1 MAEIDNI
8 NGEDKMLRIKE
19 LRKQQNITQQQLSNY
34 LGITQATLSGW
45 ENEKFEIDNNSLMKC
60 ADYFN
65 VSLDYLL
72 GRTNDCSVKVNTVTD
87 NHGIIGHNHAPVT
100 IINGSERKLSEQEVA
115 LINLFEKL
123 DVLKKAQLLTYA
135 AKLTEE
141 EL

>member
-1 MAEIDNI
+1 MATVE
-8 NGEDKMLRIKE
+8 RI
-19 LRKQQNITQQQLSNY
+19 LDLIQSNNITAAKLTQEANLTNG
-34 LGITQATLSGW
+34 LITQWKKGLQKPSTDALV
-45 ENEKFEIDNNSLMKC
+45 KI
-60 ADYFN
+60 ADYFE

-141 EL
+141 GS

>member
-1 MAEIDNI
+1 
-8 NGEDKMLRIKE
+8 MLRIKE

-72 GRTNDCSVKVNTVTD
+72 GRTEEKNTD
-87 NHGIIGHNHAPVT
+87 
-100 IINGSERKLSEQEVA
+100 
-115 LINLFEKL
+115 EK
-123 DVLKKAQLLTYA
+123 DDITFYDFTFAMYDEAQH
-135 AKLTEE
+135 LTEE
-141 EL
+141 DKQALLQMARLLKSKTEKKE

>member
-1 MAEIDNI
+1 
-8 NGEDKMLRIKE
+8 MLRIKE

-72 GRTNDCSVKVNTVTD
+72 GRTEEKNTD
-87 NHGIIGHNHAPVT
+87 
-100 IINGSERKLSEQEVA
+100 
-115 LINLFEKL
+115 EK
-123 DVLKKAQLLTYA
+123 DDITFDDFTFAMYDEAQH
-135 AKLTEE
+135 LTEE
-141 EL
+141 DKQALLQMARLLKSKTEKKE

>member
-1 MAEIDNI
+1 MAEIDNV
-8 NGEDKMLRIKE
+8 
-19 LRKQQNITQQQLSNY
+19 
-34 LGITQATLSGW
+34 
-45 ENEKFEIDNNSLMKC
+45 FSLMKERNVTPKEISEKTGISTGNISDWKSGRC
-60 ADYFN
+60 APKTEALIKIADYFG

-72 GRTNDCSVKVNTVTD
+72 GRTNDCSVNFNTVTD

-141 EL
+141 GL

>member
-1 MAEIDNI
+1 
-8 NGEDKMLRIKE
+8 MLRIKE

-72 GRTNDCSVKVNTVTD
+72 GRTEEKNTD
-87 NHGIIGHNHAPVT
+87 
-100 IINGSERKLSEQEVA
+100 
-115 LINLFEKL
+115 EK
-123 DVLKKAQLLTYA
+123 DDITFDDFTFAMYDEAQH
-135 AKLTEE
+135 LTEE
-141 EL
+141 DKQALLQMARLLKSKTEKRSNFIWTGLQSFIKK

>member
-1 MAEIDNI
+1 MAEIDNV
-8 NGEDKMLRIKE
+8 
-19 LRKQQNITQQQLSNY
+19 
-34 LGITQATLSGW
+34 
-45 ENEKFEIDNNSLMKC
+45 FSLMKERNVTPKEISEKTGISTGNISDWKSGRC
-60 ADYFN
+60 APKTEALIKIADYFG

-72 GRTNDCSVKVNTVTD
+72 GRTNDCSVNVNTVTD

-141 EL
+141 GL

>member
-1 MAEIDNI
+1 
-8 NGEDKMLRIKE
+8 MLRIKE

-72 GRTNDCSVKVNTVTD
+72 GRTEEKNTD
-87 NHGIIGHNHAPVT
+87 
-100 IINGSERKLSEQEVA
+100 
-115 LINLFEKL
+115 
-123 DVLKKAQLLTYA
+123 KKDDITFDDFTFAMYDEAQH
-135 AKLTEE
+135 LTEE
-141 EL
+141 DKQALLQMARLLKAKKNENK

>member
-1 MAEIDNI
+1 
-8 NGEDKMLRIKE
+8 MLRIKE

-72 GRTNDCSVKVNTVTD
+72 GRTEEKNTD
-87 NHGIIGHNHAPVT
+87 
-100 IINGSERKLSEQEVA
+100 
-115 LINLFEKL
+115 EK
-123 DVLKKAQLLTYA
+123 DDITFDDFTFAMYDEAQH
-135 AKLTEE
+135 LTEE
-141 EL
+141 DKQALLQMARLLKAKKNENK

>member
-1 MAEIDNI
+1 
-8 NGEDKMLRIKE
+8 MLRIKE

-72 GRTNDCSVKVNTVTD
+72 GRTEEKNTD
-87 NHGIIGHNHAPVT
+87 
-100 IINGSERKLSEQEVA
+100 
-115 LINLFEKL
+115 
-123 DVLKKAQLLTYA
+123 KKDDITFDDFTFAMYDEAQH
-135 AKLTEE
+135 LTEE
-141 EL
+141 DKQALLQMARLLKSKTEKKE

>member
-1 MAEIDNI
+1 
-8 NGEDKMLRIKE
+8 MLRIKE

-72 GRTNDCSVKVNTVTD
+72 GRT
-87 NHGIIGHNHAPVT
+87 
-100 IINGSERKLSEQEVA
+100 E
-115 LINLFEKL
+115 EKNI
-123 DVLKKAQLLTYA
+123 DEKDDITFDDFTFAMYDEAQH
-135 AKLTEE
+135 LTEE
-141 EL
+141 DKQALLQMARLLKSKTEKKE